1 MKKLTLKIDT
11 VPHWHALGISSAER
25 DYRLCYLINKS
36 LGMDFSRSGNLQV
49 FIPEETPQDLFSLG
63 MEIPPQNS
71 KGNTTKPS
79 RVEIQTFIATE
90 PEGNGI
96 YYLLK
101 NRQENFHVIPKWK
114 KADYIILAG
123 DEASQAG
130 LEKLGQN
137 LSRIQNI
144 QSTFAIPTDLTFH
157 IDVE

>member
-1 MKKLTLKIDT
+1 MKKLTLKIDA

-36 LGMDFSRSGNLQV
+36 LEMDFARNGVLQV
-49 FIPEETPQDLFSLG
+49 YVQEEAPQDLFAFGGDTASR
-63 MEIPPQNS
+63 NT
-71 KGNTTKPS
+71 KGTPVKAS
-79 RVEIQTFIATE
+79 RIEVQVFTAAV
-90 PEGNGI
+90 PESEGI

-101 NRQENFHVIPKWK
+101 NRQENFTVIPKWK

-130 LEKLGQN
+130 LEKLGRN